1 MCVPDVGAFCLEM
14 FDIFFDV
21 CRVCFPDLV
30 SFFYLHVF
38 SYVFPVLLLHFHF
51 SVLHFVPIFYMFF
64 SMFLVFC
71 FCLLVLDF
79 AVTFLIPWCMF

>member
-64 SMFLVFC
+64 FHVFGVLFLSIG
-71 FCLLVLDF
+71 
-79 AVTFLIPWCMF
+79 T

>member
-1 MCVPDVGAFCLEM
+1 MPGLFPRFGFIFLFACFFVCFSGFVVAFSFFGFAFCS
-14 FDIFFDV
+14 D
-21 CRVCFPDLV
+21 FP
-30 SFFYLHVF
+30 
-38 SYVFPVLLLHFHF
+38 YV
-51 SVLHFVPIFYMFF
+51 FF